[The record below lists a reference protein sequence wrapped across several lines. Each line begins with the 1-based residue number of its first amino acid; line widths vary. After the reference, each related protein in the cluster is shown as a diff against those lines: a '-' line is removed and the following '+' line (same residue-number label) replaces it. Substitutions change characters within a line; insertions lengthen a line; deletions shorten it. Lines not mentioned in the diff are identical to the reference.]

1 MPIKP
6 GFHIAVRCRKA
17 AAGIAGTIAAGM
29 PPACRNHFNL
39 YGNHFSRYRR
49 QPQPSLLRYRNDLEK
64 VESFQLCSIL
74 TASSAMKIYME
85 TGCLRQPP
93 ANHCLSLF
101 CLSLSSLYPLVT
113 GIVTGILRHF
123 SHEMVAA
130 QYSDVSI

>member
-1 MPIKP
+1 MVMVMALTINSSNNQPSKTTKEQLKP

-64 VESFQLCSIL
+64 VESFQLFSIL
-74 TASSAMKIYME
+74 TASSAMKFYME

-93 ANHCLSLF
+93 ANHCLPLF
-101 CLSLSSLYPLVT
+101 ISDCL
-113 GIVTGILRHF
+113 H
-123 SHEMVAA
+123 
-130 QYSDVSI
+130 SIP